1 MIRKKTTNFK
11 LNSMVNNKLHEKT
24 GKCVMLVDDLKI
36 FYLFSFTAYSAQ
48 VGGGPHSCHGARGMV
63 HLTQRQLHTYGHTE
77 RSQPAA
83 RLKPRIPLP
92 WDNSGKCTTESHLT
106 AN

>member
-1 MIRKKTTNFK
+1 
-11 LNSMVNNKLHEKT
+11 
-24 GKCVMLVDDLKI
+24 MLVDDLKI

-77 RSQPAA
+77 RSQPA
-83 RLKPRIPLP
+83 LLMHLYCCNKVKY
-92 WDNSGKCTTESHLT
+92 SKCSPI
-106 AN
+106 